1 MDMYGPYSENQ
12 KEENRE
18 CTAFPVGAERNG
30 TKDADRQNQP
40 LRGKGETTM
49 ALLAEARRESGNLP
63 EPTVSVEPGMYKEWW
78 ANPAVVGLM
87 GFATTTMATGLH
99 NVGYWGAGPTLAM
112 AIAFGGTAQFVA
124 GVVDLRKGSLFGGS
138 AFMAY
143 GAFWWSLFV
152 LDYVLPKSGISAGPK
167 ELLGYF
173 LMWSLFT
180 LSFFVASFKVGNHL
194 AGLFGLLLVAFLL
207 LDGVT
212 IGKVPAVVA
221 GWEIFITG
229 LAAWYI
235 ATAIL
240 VNGVYGRKV
249 LPHS

>member
-1 MDMYGPYSENQ
+1 
-12 KEENRE
+12 
-18 CTAFPVGAERNG
+18 
-30 TKDADRQNQP
+30 
-40 LRGKGETTM
+40 M
-49 ALLAEARRESGNLP
+49 ATLAEVRKEFQASHDIP
-63 EPTVSVEPGMYKEWW
+63 EPVITVEPGIYKEWW

-143 GAFWWSLFV
+143 GAFWWSLVV
-152 LDYVLPKSGISAGPK
+152 LDYLLPKTGISSGPN
-167 ELLGYF
+167 ELFGYF
-173 LMWSLFT
+173 LMWTLFT

-212 IGKVPAVVA
+212 LGKVPAAAA

-229 LAAWYI
+229 LVAWYI

>member
-1 MDMYGPYSENQ
+1 MASLSE
-12 KEENRE
+12 
-18 CTAFPVGAERNG
+18 V
-30 TKDADRQNQP
+30 
-40 LRGKGETTM
+40 KGEP
-49 ALLAEARRESGNLP
+49 AEVSLP
-63 EPTVSVEPGMYKEWW
+63 AKSAEPGIQKEWW

-99 NVGYWGAGPTLAM
+99 NVGFWGAGPTIAM

-143 GAFWWSLFV
+143 GAFWWSLVV
-152 LDYVLPKSGISAGPK
+152 LDYMLPKTGVASGPGD
-167 ELLGYF
+167 LLGYF
-173 LMWSLFT
+173 LMWTLFT
-180 LSFFVASFKVGNHL
+180 LSFFIASFKAGKQL
-194 AGLFGLLLVAFLL
+194 ALLFGLLLLAFLL
-207 LDGVT
+207 LDGVVT
-212 IGKVPAVVA
+212 GVVPPALA

-229 LAAWYI
+229 LVAWYI

-240 VNGVYGRKV
+240 VNGLYGRTI